1 MPKNEKAGRN
11 FENYKLGYLYDFVKR
26 SPRFVEEPRYYGYGN
41 GGYLSDNAKRA
52 PRNPFYKKYRYGFG
66 SDGYLYDFVK
76 K

>member
-1 MPKNEKAGRN
+1 MG
-11 FENYKLGYLYDFVKR
+11 FGSDGYLYDFVKR
-26 SPRFVEEPRYYGYGN
+26 SPRFVDEPRYYGYGN

>member
-1 MPKNEKAGRN
+1 MG
-11 FENYKLGYLYDFVKR
+11 FGSDGYLYDFVKR
-26 SPRFVEEPRYYGYGN
+26 SAMPRFIEEPRHYGYGN
-41 GGYLSDNAKRA
+41 GGYLNDYAKRA

>member
-1 MPKNEKAGRN
+1 MG
-11 FENYKLGYLYDFVKR
+11 FGSDGYLYDFVKR
-26 SPRFVEEPRYYGYGN
+26 SVSPRFVEEPRYYGYGN